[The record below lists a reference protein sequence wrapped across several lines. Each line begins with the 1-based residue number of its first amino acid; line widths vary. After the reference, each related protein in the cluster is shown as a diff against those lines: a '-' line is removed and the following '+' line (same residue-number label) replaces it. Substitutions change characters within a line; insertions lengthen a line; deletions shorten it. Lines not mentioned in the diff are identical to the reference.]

1 MPHSC
6 EDSWGGDIV
15 AAAIMHIGATVE
27 PRLLEAVWTAGTYI
41 EENYD
46 PENGI
51 NIDAGYF
58 DLPTGAGLGIR
69 PDESRIG
76 ERVASYG

>member
-1 MPHSC
+1 MDFSYSKKVRSLQRKLQ
-6 EDSWGGDIV
+6 DFMDDY
-15 AAAIMHIGATVE
+15 VE
-27 PRLLEAVWTAGTYI
+27 PRMLEAVWTAGNYI

-51 NIDAGYF
+51 NVNAGHF
-58 DLPTGAGLGIR
+58 DLPTAPGLGIT

-76 ERVASYG
+76 ELAASFS

>member
-1 MPHSC
+1 MFAAVLH
-6 EDSWGGDIV
+6 V
-15 AAAIMHIGATVE
+15 AATVE
-27 PRLLEAVWTAGTYI
+27 PHLLEAVWTSGSYI

-51 NIDAGYF
+51 NVDAGHF
-58 DLPTGAGLGIR
+58 DLPTGPGLGIT

-76 ERVASYG
+76 QLVASYA

>member
-1 MPHSC
+1 M
-6 EDSWGGDIV
+6 
-15 AAAIMHIGATVE
+15 
-27 PRLLEAVWTAGTYI
+27 LEAVWTAGSYI

-51 NIDAGYF
+51 NVKDGYF
-58 DLPTGAGLGIR
+58 TLPDGAGLGIT

-76 ERVASYG
+76 TLSASYS